1 MRSFDTQFTEGDD
14 SSVEAAAARWF
25 ARSRS
30 GLMTAEETSDLGQ
43 WLQSDARHARA
54 YEEVEGAWSLV
65 ERVRLDPRIL
75 LVREQ
80 AVSRGRRARATIVA
94 VRAAALAVFILAGA
108 AVGWGVMRPAPS
120 TTYATKT
127 GETSILT
134 LADGSKVTLDTA
146 SAVKVW
152 GRKRGERKLE
162 LVSGRA
168 FFEVAKNKSR
178 PFVVH
183 VGRGSVTALGTSF
196 DVRLRPR
203 GMRVVLVEGK
213 VEVRPVAPLPASQ
226 PVMMTAGEEVVNEG
240 GSLRVNRANTEQ
252 ETSWVRGT
260 LVFEERPLRDVVA
273 ELNRYSEDKIQIVDP
288 AVGDKPISAVLKT
301 GDATMLLSAIESMKV
316 GRIERRG
323 DRVVIAAPVGK

>member
-1 MRSFDTQFTEGDD
+1 MRSLDAEFEDGGD

-30 GLMTAEETSDLGQ
+30 GLMRAEETSDLAR
-43 WLQSDARHARA
+43 WLQSDSRHARA
-54 YEEVEGAWSLV
+54 YEEVEDTWSFV

-75 LVREQ
+75 LVRER
-80 AVSRGRRARATIVA
+80 AVSRGRRARATIFA
-94 VRAAALAVFILAGA
+94 VRAAALAVFILAG
-108 AVGWGVMRPAPS
+108 VTVSWGLMRPSPS

-127 GETSILT
+127 GETSTLT

-146 SAVKVW
+146 STVKVW
-152 GRKRGERKLE
+152 DRKRGERKLE

-183 VGRGSVTALGTSF
+183 VGRGSVTALGTAF
-196 DVRLRPR
+196 DVRLRPG

-213 VEVRPVAPLPASQ
+213 VEVRPVVPQPATQ
-226 PVMMTAGEEVVNEG
+226 PVMLAAGEEVVNDG
-240 GSLRVNRANTEQ
+240 GSLRVTRANTEQ

-260 LVFEERPLRDVVA
+260 LVFEEQPLRDVVA
-273 ELNRYSEDKIQIVDP
+273 ELNRYSEDKIQIADP
-288 AVGDKPISAVLKT
+288 AVGEMPISAVLKT
-301 GDATMLLSAIESMKV
+301 GDATMLLSAIESMRV

-323 DRVVIAAPVGK
+323 DRVVIAAPVAR